1 MQKYDY
7 NIPEELF
14 QTIEKEFDGDIIAKK
29 YLESKDASLFETYGK
44 KWMERTY
51 ELGTKPENM
60 DRAYEVLKMAAQK
73 TGELLFPHEA
83 QRFIE
88 IAYLSVHLMSG
99 VNIYT
104 ANAKELSFQVN
115 DGQCKIYE
123 PLKINLSADEL
134 SALPCKHA
142 CLTAVNTIFR
152 ILKIPV
158 DVSMLSEMSKDGFCS
173 FCANKKYKSSFL

>member
-1 MQKYDY
+1 MQKYEY
-7 NIPEELF
+7 NIPENLF
-14 QTIEKEFDGDIIAKK
+14 QTIEQEFDGENIVKA
-29 YLESKDASLFETYGK
+29 YLESKNASIFKNYGQ

-60 DRAYEVLKMAAQK
+60 DRTYEVLKIAAQK

-104 ANAKELSFQVN
+104 ANAKELSFQVK
-115 DGQCKIYE
+115 DGQCKIYQT
-123 PLKINLSADEL
+123 LKNNLSADEL
-134 SALPCKHA
+134 SALPCKDA
-142 CLTAVNTIFR
+142 CLSAIDTIFR
-152 ILKIPV
+152 ILNIPV
-158 DVSMLSEMSKDGFCS
+158 DVSMLSEMPKDGSCLFCT
-173 FCANKKYKSSFL
+173 NKK